1 MKKSH
6 QKTLAQYAIRKRKG
20 GEKSMKIFWQKEKG
34 FTLIELLIVVAIIG
48 IVAGI
53 AIPRFLG
60 ARTVARVTRA
70 FADMRTIAN
79 GLEMYFT
86 TENEYPVLADGVT
99 DLATATGLDT
109 YITSVPE
116 DQFGTDAVPNFRY
129 YSEGD
134 PATMW
139 LIISNGPDLSADI
152 AADDIDFDD
161 NPVSGELGGPNGVN
175 PTGDDTYYGVGAGDG
190 GWSLA
195 KSATDKGDIGR
206 GGP

>member
-1 MKKSH
+1 MK
-6 QKTLAQYAIRKRKG
+6 R
-20 GEKSMKIFWQKEKG
+20 FWQKEKG

-70 FADMRTIAN
+70 FADMRTIAD

-86 TENEYPVLADGVT
+86 DENKYPVLGEGETLTDVAD
-99 DLATATGLDT
+99 LKK
-109 YITSVPE
+109 YITTIPK
-116 DQFGTDAVPNFRY
+116 DPFDGDDGPYRY
-129 YSEGD
+129 YCNGD
-134 PATMW
+134 DDNPATMW
-139 LIISNGPDLSADI
+139 LIVSNGPDLSTDVTI
-152 AADDIDFDD
+152 AAGDWDADGFIT
-161 NPVSGELGGPNGVN
+161 VAGELGGPNGVN
-175 PTGDDTYYGVGAGDG
+175 PDPDDAGDTYYGAPAGED
-190 GWSLA
+190 GWSIA

>member
-1 MKKSH
+1 MK
-6 QKTLAQYAIRKRKG
+6 R
-20 GEKSMKIFWQKEKG
+20 FWQKEKG

-60 ARTVARVTRA
+60 ARTVAKVTRA
-70 FADMRTIAN
+70 FADMRSLAD

-86 TENEYPVLADGVT
+86 AENQYPLTLAGLT
-99 DLATATGLDT
+99 TAEPT
-109 YITSVPE
+109 YITSIPK
-116 DQFGTDAVPNFRY
+116 DPFGTDDVPNIRY
-129 YSEGD
+129 YCNGD
-134 PATMW
+134 EDTPATMW
-139 LIISNGPDLSADI
+139 LIVSNGPDLSADVTI
-152 AADDIDFDD
+152 AADADWEALIT
-161 NPVSGELGGPNGVN
+161 VAGELGGPNGVN

-195 KSATDKGDIGR
+195 KSATNKGDIGR

>member
-1 MKKSH
+1 MKK
-6 QKTLAQYAIRKRKG
+6 L
-20 GEKSMKIFWQKEKG
+20 WPKEKG

-70 FADMRTIAN
+70 FADMKAVAD

-86 TENEYPVLADGVT
+86 AENVYPATLGALTTIDPAYLTSIPKDPFDADDGP
-99 DLATATGLDT
+99 
-109 YITSVPE
+109 Y
-116 DQFGTDAVPNFRY
+116 RY
-129 YSEGD
+129 YVND
-134 PATMW
+134 ADTPTMW
-139 LIISNGPDLSADI
+139 LIVSNGPDGEEDVTI
-152 AADDIDFDD
+152 AADADWLDFTT
-161 NPVSGELGGPNGVN
+161 VAGELGGPNGVN

-190 GWSLA
+190 AWSLA

>member
-1 MKKSH
+1 MK
-6 QKTLAQYAIRKRKG
+6 R
-20 GEKSMKIFWQKEKG
+20 FWQKEKG

-70 FADMRTIAN
+70 FADMRTIAD

-86 TENEYPVLADGVT
+86 DENKYPVLGEGETLADVA
-99 DLATATGLDT
+99 DLKK
-109 YITSVPE
+109 YITTIPK
-116 DQFGTDAVPNFRY
+116 DPFDGDDGPYRY
-129 YSEGD
+129 YCNGD
-134 PATMW
+134 DDNPATMW
-139 LIISNGPDLSADI
+139 LIVSNGPDLSTDVTI
-152 AADDIDFDD
+152 AADADWEDLIT
-161 NPVSGELGGPNGVN
+161 VAGELGGPNGVI
-175 PTGDDTYYGVGAGDG
+175 PSGDDTYYGAGAGDG

-195 KSATDKGDIGR
+195 KSATDDGDIGR

>member
-1 MKKSH
+1 MKK
-6 QKTLAQYAIRKRKG
+6 I
-20 GEKSMKIFWQKEKG
+20 WQKEKG

-70 FADMRTIAN
+70 FADMRTIAD

-86 TENEYPVLADGVT
+86 DENKYPTALTDA
-99 DLATATGLDT
+99 DLAT
-109 YITSVPE
+109 YITSIPK
-116 DQFGTDAVPNFRY
+116 DPFDGDDGPYRY
-129 YSEGD
+129 YVND
-134 PATMW
+134 DTTPTMW
-139 LIISNGPDLSADI
+139 LIVSNGPDLESDVTI
-152 AADDIDFDD
+152 AGDAEWDDFTT
-161 NPVSGELGGPNGVN
+161 VAGELGGPNGVN

-190 GWSLA
+190 AWSEA
-195 KSATDKGDIGR
+195 TSATDKGDIGR